1 MSLGLIGRKVGMTR
15 VFNDDG
21 TATPVTVIDV
31 SNNRVSQV
39 KSTEHDGYA
48 GVQVTF
54 GDKRATRVTKAQ
66 AGHFGKAG
74 VQAGAI
80 TREFRADA
88 GELKAGSIIGA
99 DTFTVGQEVDVTG
112 TTKGRGFSGVIRR
125 HNFSSNRA
133 SHGNSVTT
141 RAPGSIGMAQ
151 DPGRVFPGK
160 RMAGQYG
167 NAQRTVQALT
177 VVRVDAARGLL
188 MIKGAVPGT
197 AGGHV
202 IVKPTVRS

>member
-21 TATPVTVIDV
+21 SATAVTVIDV

-39 KSTEHDGYA
+39 KSADADGYA

-54 GDKRATRVTKAQ
+54 GDKRANRVNKSQ
-66 AGHFGKAG
+66 AGHFAKAG

-80 TREFRADA
+80 TREFRAEA
-88 GELKAGSIIGA
+88 GELKAGAVIGA
-99 DTFTVGQEVDVTG
+99 ETFTVGQEVDVTG
-112 TTKGRGFSGVIRR
+112 TTKGRGFTGVIRR